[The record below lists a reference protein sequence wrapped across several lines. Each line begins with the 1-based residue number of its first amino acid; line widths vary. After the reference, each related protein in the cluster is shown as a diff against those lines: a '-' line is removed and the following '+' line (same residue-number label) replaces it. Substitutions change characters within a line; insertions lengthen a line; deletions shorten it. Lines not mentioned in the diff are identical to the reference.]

1 MLYESPPNEGARGL
15 ADWVSITEQ
24 YLLQQHPWAPQGR
37 AANLTTQHQ
46 PLVPTKAGGIWR
58 KGKAAYW
65 EQIQARLNLIE
76 HQPAKAPGA
85 TKGLNLALQQVQHHW
100 LGDQTWAQFL
110 DTKQHWH
117 QYKDERTFELMKQ
130 TVQHQLEIAQNQS
143 REESCLQ
150 YAEWIKHG
158 EAKGLRGLFRSLKAS
173 ELSWQRPY
181 RNIPIADRMRHRMNA
196 WHNLWKPTKDDQ
208 PMTRLP
214 LQEAAKQQAAQL
226 PPLTYEQLGRTL
238 KHLPDKACGP
248 DAITTQL
255 LRTAPKQAL
264 QPLLSLLQAM
274 EAKAELPTQLT
285 LSLVVMLAK
294 NEKVERPITLTS
306 VLYRVWCKMRKPL
319 MDAWQNNLP
328 QAMNYDRARPGATA
342 LHVALER
349 LLRQETTKSLGNHGI
364 TVLLDMSTF
373 YDTLDLQRLQQT
385 AQDLDYPPLALE
397 FAMQVYTGHKAI
409 LAEGELS
416 PWFHATT
423 GVAAGCPQA
432 PLLAK
437 TFLQPILTSFQ
448 QEFPELH
455 LNGWVDDTGFDGNH
469 KDPIQLA
476 QRTIQAW
483 KHLRTDLTAAGLLVN
498 SHKTAFIVTD
508 KVIHKELAKLLGPD
522 DPPIQSVMR
531 DLGIDH
537 SAGGDDG

>member
-1 MLYESPPNEGARGL
+1 
-15 ADWVSITEQ
+15 
-24 YLLQQHPWAPQGR
+24 
-37 AANLTTQHQ
+37 
-46 PLVPTKAGGIWR
+46 
-58 KGKAAYW
+58 
-65 EQIQARLNLIE
+65 
-76 HQPAKAPGA
+76 
-85 TKGLNLALQQVQHHW
+85 
-100 LGDQTWAQFL
+100 
-110 DTKQHWH
+110 
-117 QYKDERTFELMKQ
+117 
-130 TVQHQLEIAQNQS
+130 
-143 REESCLQ
+143 
-150 YAEWIKHG
+150 
-158 EAKGLRGLFRSLKAS
+158 
-173 ELSWQRPY
+173 
-181 RNIPIADRMRHRMNA
+181 
-196 WHNLWKPTKDDQ
+196 
-208 PMTRLP
+208 MTRLP
-214 LQEAAKQQAAQL
+214 LQEAARQQAAQL
-226 PPLTYEQLGRTL
+226 PPLTYEDLGRTL
-238 KHLPDKACGP
+238 KRLPDKACGP

-264 QPLLSLLQAM
+264 QPLLSILQTM

-319 MDAWQNNLP
+319 LDTWQNNLP
-328 QAMNYDRARPGATA
+328 AAMDYDRARPGATA

-349 LLRQETTKSLGNHGI
+349 LLRQETTKSLEQHGI

-385 AQDLDYPPLALE
+385 AQDLQYPPLPLE

-448 QEFPELH
+448 QDFPDLH
-455 LNGWVDDTGFDGNH
+455 LNGWVDDIGFDGNH
-469 KDPIQLA
+469 TDPVQLA
-476 QRTIQAW
+476 QRTVQAW
-483 KHLRTDLTAAGLLVN
+483 HQLRESLTTAGLVVN

-508 KVIHKELAKLLGPD
+508 KTIHKELSKLLSPN

-537 SAGGDDG
+537 SASRRRRIATLQQRFRKNKQRRIRLRSLKLPNIRTRLRLHRGGVQPVAFWGFEGQGLAPRFRIALRQGLATHLGLHQGPTPTEVCRPWPSDCPPHPSPPHVDSTLATRPRPACGAGMDHPQEPNPCPTAPLVSGEGQPSPSTAGHVMRLPS